1 MATFLVLYSLQ
12 CGALVRAHNAIPLI
26 DKQEDFSHFFVQHE
40 LKSQKISILNRNGF
54 KKWHKLLFT
63 NC

>member
-40 LKSQKISILNRNGF
+40 
-54 KKWHKLLFT
+54 
-63 NC
+63 